1 MESMSDAEYFNYL
14 EPLSP
19 EGARRVR
26 ELIEDLTEAEDSV
39 LSLEDT
45 IETWEECSA
54 KLGELTIKL
63 LKDYGS
69 AMTGEALSESWEQD
83 LVAAKAALAKIE
95 ALAGF

>member
-26 ELIEDLTEAEDSV
+26 ELIEGITEA
-39 LSLEDT
+39 EDT

-95 ALAGF
+95 SLK

>member
-26 ELIEDLTEAEDSV
+26 ELIEGLTEA
-39 LSLEDT
+39 EDT

>member
-26 ELIEDLTEAEDSV
+26 ELIEGITEA
-39 LSLEDT
+39 EDT

>member
-26 ELIEDLTEAEDSV
+26 ELIEGITEA
-39 LSLEDT
+39 EDT

-95 ALAGF
+95 ALK